1 LGDGSATPFAVRVAG
16 HVEINNIQRRQG
28 EELIPSCAFSNISY
42 SFTGLPSDH
51 ENNEPK
57 PNSEGNTQMTK
68 SLIASIAFITLAAGL
83 STAPVQAEEFVSS
96 SSVKVEKASYAVYT
110 PSMAARGERFYVGR
124 D

>member
-1 LGDGSATPFAVRVAG
+1 MAG
-16 HVEINNIQRRQG
+16 FFFIFYSKI
-28 EELIPSCAFSNISY
+28 SFTSKCAFSNIFY
-42 SFTGLPSDH
+42 SFAELSSDH
-51 ENNEPK
+51 RNNEPK

-83 STAPVQAEEFVSS
+83 STAPVQAEEFGKS